1 MLCNQ
6 ILQPE
11 FTKEQIA
18 ECHQQPDT
26 GRPCSWASGKVLFCG
41 RFGCWIKEGGRII
54 QPSKKL
60 LMLKKPPTLADMAI
74 HFTKAMAK
82 WAKSGFKTVSK
93 EIYLKRRLACS
104 QCQPTGRCPHCG
116 CNLWAKAALVTENC
130 IEGKWN

>member
-1 MLCNQ
+1 MLCNK

-18 ECHQQPDT
+18 ECQKQPDT
-26 GRPCSWASGKVLFCG
+26 GRPCRWASGKVLFCG
-41 RFGCWIKEGGRII
+41 RFGVNIAEGQGKII

-60 LMLKKPPTLADMAI
+60 LMPKKPPTLADMAV

-93 EIYLKRRLACS
+93 EIYLKRRQICY
-104 QCQPTGRCPHCG
+104 QCQPSGWCPHCG
-116 CNLWAKAALVTENC
+116 CNLWAKAALATEKCPEN
-130 IEGKWN
+130 KW